1 MRTWITLAAVAFACA
16 SCSKHEG
23 ARTDP
28 GATTDLASSDQPR
41 SVDASADG
49 DPDPDAQ
56 EDAVLEDA
64 SGDAAGDA
72 AGPDAVPADIPP
84 EFPTERAAWA
94 FVDNPNENGG
104 QPTQVVLTHFTDPW
118 GHLTGDFAN
127 VWNCLDIPGGRAV
140 DTDLGGSTYTVNYC
154 KFEQTVV
161 PGADGTYLQVR
172 PPSDLTEAGDPFA
185 EVQMYHG
192 VTTIHDYFKDVQ
204 GFTGG
209 DRPLLAVVNLQVNI
223 EGGAWMPIDNAA
235 FVPQGQGGG
244 LGFDLGV
251 DEDVL
256 AFGQGV
262 SIDYSYETDVIHHEY
277 THSVVGGYRLMAPLA
292 DSQGYDPTPIGLNE
306 GIADYFPASLAS
318 DPVLGAWALG
328 SQARDLS
335 RLRRC
340 PDDLVGEAH
349 FDGQMLS
356 STLWDLRGRAGAK
369 IVDDV
374 VFQSLMKSGPSTGL
388 GEMADFLMETVDE
401 SYPDLHA
408 TAAEV
413 VAAHGIQGCIRERDW
428 ADIEAGSG
436 GLPVYL
442 QGRHSSGVSDF
453 RKEVPSPVQFRVS
466 VPEGATSVTVT
477 VDAQTPDALSGGTG
491 ETVALGLAL
500 LRGAAP
506 ITYSYIPAKSNT
518 SEVTLDPVVA
528 TNTFIWTLS
537 GSCLVPGTLHLQFM
551 NRSYG
556 PVVIGARKVTVSMDP
571 LATTPTWDTCA
582 PAAR

>member
-1 MRTWITLAAVAFACA
+1 MRTWITVAAVAVALA
-16 SCSKHEG
+16 SCSKHKDV
-23 ARTDP
+23 RTDP
-28 GATTDLASSDQPR
+28 GATTDLASLDEAAPIDTID
-41 SVDASADG
+41 DAETG
-49 DPDPDAQ
+49 PDAPGDA
-56 EDAVLEDA
+56 ED
-64 SGDAAGDA
+64 DAAGQDA
-72 AGPDAVPADIPP
+72 PAPDAVPADLPP
-84 EFPTERAAWA
+84 ELPIGRAAWA

-118 GHLTGDFAN
+118 GHLTGEFAN
-127 VWNCLDIPGGRAV
+127 VWNCLDVPGGRAV
-140 DTDLGGSTYTVNYC
+140 GTDLGGSTYTVNYC
-154 KFEQTVV
+154 KFQQTVV
-161 PGADGTYLQVR
+161 PGPDGTYLQVR
-172 PPSDLTEAGDPFA
+172 PPADLTEAGDPFA

-209 DRPLLAVVNLQVNI
+209 DRSLLAVVNLQVNI

-235 FVPQGQGGG
+235 FVPQGYGGG

-277 THSVVGGYRLMAPLA
+277 THSVVGGFRLMAAVA

-306 GIADYFPASLAS
+306 GIADYFPASLAG

-335 RLRRC
+335 RLVKC
-340 PDDLVGEAH
+340 PDDLVGEPH

-356 STLWDLRGRAGAK
+356 STLWDLRGRAGK
-369 IVDDV
+369 TIVDDLA
-374 VFQSLMKSGPSTGL
+374 FQSLMKAGPSTGL
-388 GEMADFLMETVDE
+388 GEMADFLLETVDE

-413 VAAHGIQGCIRERDW
+413 IAAHGIQGCIRERDW

-453 RKEVPSPVQFRVS
+453 RKAVPAPVQFRVT
-466 VPEGATSVTVT
+466 VPEGATSLTVT
-477 VDAQTPDALSGGTG
+477 VDARTPDALSGGTG

-500 LRGAAP
+500 LRGASP
-506 ITYSYIPAKSNT
+506 ISYSYIPVKSNT
-518 SEVTLDPVVA
+518 SEATLDPVIA
-528 TNTFIWTLS
+528 TNTFTWTLS

-556 PVVIGARKVTVSMDP
+556 PVVIGARKVSVSTDP
-571 LATTPTWDTCA
+571 LTTPPTWDTCT
-582 PAAR
+582 PATP